1 MKTMKTIIFLFLVT
15 GIFQVNLFSLI
26 TSRVEGHVIDKET
39 GQPLKNAGV
48 RLVLYNG
55 YEKANYPTAK
65 TKTNESG
72 FFVFHVRQQGYFFV
86 ECFKKG
92 YAVFCPYY
100 IANVPNPKEHLHIFS
115 LKKGQVKKLRIGL
128 EKGGSLRIEIKKKD
142 SNGISGFADM
152 RISINRN
159 LKGLGGQ
166 ITDYSQL
173 VAYLRTNERG
183 LGFLDGLHPGVIYN
197 IFYLEDGLPH
207 VDQDILIKKSV
218 TSGFSRLYDFTDK
231 TGISGKIVFSNAS
244 IIHSTIVLR
253 DSKNKIIS
261 DSDTTNKSQYLF
273 RHIEPGEYLLIAYAV
288 YENSKIK
295 RKTPVSVKK
304 NVTAIVDFN
313 L

>member
-65 TKTNESG
+65 IKTNESG

-100 IANVPNPKEHLHIFS
+100 IANVPNPKELLHIFT
-115 LKKGQVKKLRIGL
+115 LKEGQVKRLRIGL

-166 ITDYSQL
+166 KTDYSQL

-183 LGFLDGLHPGVIYN
+183 LGFLDGLHPGAVYHISN
-197 IFYLEDGLPH
+197 WEQGIPH
-207 VDQDILIKKSV
+207 LDQDILIKKSV
-218 TSGFSRLYDFTDK
+218 TSGFSHLYDFTDK
-231 TGISGKIVFSNAS
+231 TGISGKIVFSNTS
-244 IIHSTIVLR
+244 VIHSTIVLR
-253 DSKNKIIS
+253 NLKKEIIS
-261 DSDTTNKSQYLF
+261 DLYITDKSEYSF
-273 RHIEPGEYLLIAYAV
+273 INIEPGKYSLSV
-288 YENSKIK
+288 F
-295 RKTPVSVKK
+295 VKK
-304 NVTAIVDFN
+304 H
-313 L
+313 